1 MIGAPVTS
9 GGFLVVRRI
18 NWLTELPFAEE
29 PIQRK
34 NVRPPVG
41 GLSHEEVRARY
52 RGFDAWPWPDDAKF
66 ALPPL
71 TNGLAVPTLLPAIE
85 EYYKEVSKSYS
96 CDLIY
101 LDYTQGIRALIELPT
116 RFKFL
121 GYDYGYYEWEHN
133 LFSSLLH
140 EVIFGIYDNM
150 TLFAELINDN
160 LLLPDIKTAEQL
172 HLTRTRLLETNAD
185 LERNGEVLT
194 PIAIYGSEHRDS

>member
-1 MIGAPVTS
+1 MNDPRITS
-9 GGFLVVRRI
+9 GGLLVVRRI
-18 NWLTELPFAEE
+18 NWLTEIPFAEE

-34 NVRPPVG
+34 NVRLPVG
-41 GLSHEEVRARY
+41 GLSHEDIRARY
-52 RGFDAWPWPDDAKF
+52 RGFDAWPWPDDTSF

-71 TNGLAVPTLLPAIE
+71 TNGLAVTTLLPAIE

-121 GYDYGYYEWEHN
+121 GYDYGYYVWEHN

-140 EVIFGIYDNM
+140 EVIYGIHDDM
-150 TLFAELINDN
+150 TRFAELTNDN
-160 LLLPDIKTAEQL
+160 LLLPDIQTAKQL
-172 HLTRTRLLETNAD
+172 HRTRTRLLETNTD
-185 LERNGEVLT
+185 LESNGEVLT
-194 PIAIYGSEHRDS
+194 PIAMYGLERGDS